1 MDRFEQFR
9 DVLAAALAT
18 LAIVLSLVTVL
29 LQRPHEQR
37 DAYRQVY
44 ETLMSESLHRG
55 RWLLFGISATGE
67 LPEDPED
74 LRLVYRTLGTFDSL
88 AMYVR
93 HRVVPRR
100 WVMDVWH
107 HPLREMRSGVD
118 HVQAADRSRGGARQA
133 VLWPQLRQL
142 LDEAEAYRSDLPC
155 CRPAAPVP

>member
-1 MDRFEQFR
+1 VDRLEQYR
-9 DVLAAALAT
+9 DVLATAIAT

-29 LQRPHEQR
+29 LQRRHQQR
-37 DAYRQVY
+37 DTYRQVY

-93 HRVVPRR
+93 HRVVPRS

-107 HPLREMRSGVD
+107 HPLREMRAGVD
-118 HVQAADRSRGGARQA
+118 HVQAADRHRGGAPQA

-142 LDEAEAYRSDLPC
+142 LDEAETYRSDLAC
-155 CRPAAPVP
+155 CRGPQ